1 MDDVYWKA
9 ALACF
14 VLFSSFVRPSKE
26 RGRAV
31 FVRSPSS
38 IEYRYSLSP
47 SPLSA
52 FLPFFFPKTNCVSPV
67 FCFTVR
73 CLTTYALISFA
84 SSPLD
89 SLIASAKK
97 PPARSYSPM
106 DIVSHRTILQYVSL
120 FFKETDKPLYSNCHS
135 AVYVFRESG
144 CSKVPGVRYSILI
157 IHPSLVHYDPACR

>member
-1 MDDVYWKA
+1 MESGSCLLCLVLFICSSFKGEREGSVCSFSILYRISLFPFPFVVVCVFTFFFREKNLSD
-9 ALACF
+9 LCF
-14 VLFSSFVRPSKE
+14 VLPCVASLHMPSF
-26 RGRAV
+26 
-31 FVRSPSS
+31 
-38 IEYRYSLSP
+38 
-47 SPLSA
+47 
-52 FLPFFFPKTNCVSPV
+52 
-67 FCFTVR
+67 
-73 CLTTYALISFA
+73 SFA

-89 SLIASAKK
+89 SLIASANK

-120 FFKETDKPLYSNCHS
+120 FLKETDKPLYSNCHS